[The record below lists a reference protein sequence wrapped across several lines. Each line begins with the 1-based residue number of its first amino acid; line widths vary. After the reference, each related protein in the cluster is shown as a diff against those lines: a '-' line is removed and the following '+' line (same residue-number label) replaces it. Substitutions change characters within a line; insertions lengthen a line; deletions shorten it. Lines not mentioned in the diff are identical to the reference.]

1 MQNAARFLQGKTPS
15 NWRFPIDFP
24 STKINLES
32 PGSQPE
38 PLLKADAP
46 DGVYWEEQLLGSWG
60 QWNSPAELLRFVATI
75 FFYQYP
81 DGTAMGTHE
90 MVMIY
95 LAYGSIDF

>member
-1 MQNAARFLQGKTPS
+1 MQNAARFLQGKTHS

-46 DGVYWEEQLLGSWG
+46 DGVSIGRSSCLDGGMGAMELPGRTVEVCGDKISINIQMVLLW
-60 QWNSPAELLRFVATI
+60 
-75 FFYQYP
+75 
-81 DGTAMGTHE
+81 
-90 MVMIY
+90 
-95 LAYGSIDF
+95 

>member
-1 MQNAARFLQGKTPS
+1 MQNAARFLQGKTHS

-46 DGVYWEEQLLGSWG
+46 DGVYWEEQLLGLG
-60 QWNSPAELLRFVATI
+60 HGGNGTLR
-75 FFYQYP
+75 P
-81 DGTAMGTHE
+81 NC
-90 MVMIY
+90 
-95 LAYGSIDF
+95 